1 MLRIVGNDTKN
12 FEKNQ
17 KIIFCSELS
26 KTFRF
31 LTTFLKKTGTCLLKA
46 TNICLY
52 YFVSKKI
59 FSTLSRF
66 QLLDVII
73 MYLST
78 IILLSFHLFLNFEFI
93 FFVMYLLYCYYAF
106 IDYYIVILTTKLTNC
121 QTSRNQISGAQLSGA
136 QLSPTPYIPLLL
148 NLNLSIYL
156 LNF

>member
-1 MLRIVGNDTKN
+1 MPIESYQYLFILLRV
-12 FEKNQ
+12 
-17 KIIFCSELS
+17 
-26 KTFRF
+26 
-31 LTTFLKKTGTCLLKA
+31 
-46 TNICLY
+46 
-52 YFVSKKI
+52 KKI

-106 IDYYIVILTTKLTNC
+106 IDYYIVILTTKLPNC

-136 QLSPTPYIPLLL
+136 QLSPTPYILLLL